1 MVQWVWDT
9 TQHQLHSAN
18 GVGFLALFPQLW
30 SSSCHKPQGLC
41 RHVIVLAPYGEYS
54 WNSHAECVMS
64 DQFTWLQ
71 ILCSCYTQMFHFI
84 FYVSTSPINP
94 LILRLNRKE
103 SSVCSHVFQC
113 WETLHHSTSG
123 VWIGKMVP
131 GRTSAPRVRLHRL
144 QFGIPTYN
152 PRMQTDLIINLWAN
166 HTSGLMLMLFVLPC
180 KIWYIVKSGAWL
192 LRPPPGAQQSQD
204 FSPSYLWCSHSRQ
217 WGHSQS
223 VQCPDRFLAKS
234 EVCSAWTLKPN

>member
-1 MVQWVWDT
+1 MVQWVWDI

-94 LILRLNRKE
+94 LILRLKRKE

-113 WETLHHSTSG
+113 WETLHHICADLLSRSEVTSEP
-123 VWIGKMVP
+123 WLLYSSQKGKRDFY
-131 GRTSAPRVRLHRL
+131 GNQQTSKYKKTVTPTQMRNNYLGLHVLLERDSCKEKKSGKTL
-144 QFGIPTYN
+144 QF
-152 PRMQTDLIINLWAN
+152 LWKVFDKI
-166 HTSGLMLMLFVLPC
+166 HT
-180 KIWYIVKSGAWL
+180 
-192 LRPPPGAQQSQD
+192 
-204 FSPSYLWCSHSRQ
+204 
-217 WGHSQS
+217 
-223 VQCPDRFLAKS
+223 
-234 EVCSAWTLKPN
+234 